1 MFLFS
6 LVVELPP
13 LTLNQL
19 AKDCDVKVLKPKKEL
34 LIAVHIHNEQIA
46 YIWIIDSV
54 LTENKEKV
62 TRQTL
67 ACQVAVLRGRR
78 GKFRG
83 HARG

>member
-1 MFLFS
+1 MPSTDLRNIIFLSVFLFS

-46 YIWIIDSV
+46 YLD
-54 LTENKEKV
+54 
-62 TRQTL
+62 
-67 ACQVAVLRGRR
+67 
-78 GKFRG
+78 
-83 HARG
+83 H